1 MDLEYYEIFDY
12 LIPVFKIST
21 SKNVVLVLLMNE
33 AGSVGGPALP
43 GDCAAVHS
51 RSVPRPVAGL
61 FSKEC
66 EFLAKESRKSVFA
79 HGEK

>member
-33 AGSVGGPALP
+33 AGSVGGPTLS
-43 GDCAAVHS
+43 GDCAAVQRRATGS
-51 RSVPRPVAGL
+51 RWTVQQRV
-61 FSKEC
+61 
-66 EFLAKESRKSVFA
+66 
-79 HGEK
+79 